1 MTKRKLKRVNVLLPV
16 RIYDM
21 LKEMRKKGEI
31 NSVSEFLRNII
42 IYALSF
48 GGNPSQPRVKV
59 KETIIKRE
67 ITYEIKNNLFRDTRR
82 GFGSYHGEI
91 LSQLKNAIKKR
102 RNNTMDIRRYNL
114 S

>member
-21 LKEMRKKGEI
+21 LREMRKGGEI
-31 NSVSEFLRNII
+31 KSVSEFLRNII
-42 IYALSF
+42 IYALTF
-48 GGNPSQPRVKV
+48 GGHPNQPTVRV

-82 GFGSYHGEI
+82 GFGSHHSEI

-102 RNNTMDIRRYNL
+102 RSDVTSIPKI
-114 S
+114 

>member
-21 LKEMRKKGEI
+21 LREMRKRGEI
-31 NSVSEFLRNII
+31 KSVSEFLRNII

-48 GGNPSQPRVKV
+48 GGRPSQPTIRV

-102 RNNTMDIRRYNL
+102 KRDTNNILKT
-114 S
+114 